1 MKAARA
7 IVLLFA
13 AFLSVNARAED
24 LPTFTVGNATAAR
37 GKRALGALEIPA
49 GSDAG
54 LNIPVAVF
62 HGAWP
67 GPVLAIVSGV
77 HGTEYASIVA
87 AERLIDRLD
96 PTDVTG
102 TLIIVPIVNVPSF
115 EHKAMHVNPTDGKG
129 INRIFPGR
137 ADGTQSDRIAYV
149 LTRQVIEKSDA
160 VIDMHSGALDE
171 SLRPYVYWTRTG
183 NEKQDADARAMALA
197 FGIDHIVIATDR
209 PKDPNASRLLDNTAV
224 TRGKLAIAV
233 EAGTAGRADAQDVDL
248 LVNGC
253 LSVMRELKMLPGKP
267 VPVEH
272 PIWMDGVR
280 TVTSDHTGVFFPMVT
295 RGNFVEQGTRLGTI
309 TDFLGRKVAE
319 PRSPSAG
326 VVLFINALPSIRRGE
341 TIANIGVIAPRSP

>member
-1 MKAARA
+1 MRAARA
-7 IVLLFA
+7 VAVLLA
-13 AFLSVNARAED
+13 AVVSANARAED
-24 LPTFTVGNATAAR
+24 LATFTVGNATAAR
-37 GKRALGALEIPA
+37 GKRALGALEVPS

-54 LNIPVAVF
+54 VNIPVAVF

-87 AERLIDRLD
+87 VERLIERLD

-102 TLIIVPIVNVPSF
+102 TLILLPIVNVPSF

-137 ADGTQSDRIAYV
+137 ADGTQSERIAYV

-171 SLRPYVYWTRTG
+171 SLRPYTYWTRTG
-183 NEKQDADARAMALA
+183 NEKLDAEARGMALA

-224 TRGKLAIAV
+224 TRGKPAIAV
-233 EAGTAGRADAQDVDL
+233 EAGNAGRTDAEDVEL

-267 VPVEH
+267 LTVEH
-272 PIWMDGVR
+272 PVWIEGVR
-280 TVTSDHTGVFFPMVT
+280 TVASDHTGIFFPTVK
-295 RGNFVEQGTRLGTI
+295 RGNFVEQGTTLGTI
-309 TDFLGRKVAE
+309 TDFLGRRVAE
-319 PRSPSAG
+319 AHSPAAG
-326 VVLFINALPSIRRGE
+326 IVLFVSALPSIRRGE
-341 TIANIGVIAPRSP
+341 TIANIGIVAHGP